1 MGFMDDEEKAKNEA
15 LEAERK
21 AQAKEQ
27 AELIR
32 AAVAVA
38 VSPLQRELTSLRG
51 EVREIKKATEK
62 PNTAVMDEG
71 TRKEIRGMM
80 ANAAAGIDSYRFSI
94 YALFGIVVILAG
106 AILWN
111 SYKLNETA
119 ENMDWKYDVVTGI
132 LSSDRHY
139 WWDGENYQA
148 SRKAPEAKRLQ
159 DALDHYQ
166 KISEQMKK
174 QAGNK

>member
-1 MGFMDDEEKAKNEA
+1 MGFLDEEEKVKKEA
-15 LEAERK
+15 LEAEQK
-21 AQAKEQ
+21 AQAKKQ
-27 AELIR
+27 AEAIR
-32 AAVAVA
+32 AAVAAA
-38 VSPLQRELTSLRG
+38 VSPLQRELNHLRV
-51 EVREIKKATEK
+51 EVRELKIAAEK
-62 PNTAVMDEG
+62 PNRTILDDA
-71 TRKEIRGMM
+71 TRKEMRGIME
-80 ANAAAGIDSYRFSI
+80 NAVIGIDFVKFSV
-94 YALFGIVVILAG
+94 YALFGIAIILGG

-111 SYKLNETA
+111 SHKLNETA

-132 LSSDRHY
+132 LSGDRHY

-174 QAGNK
+174 QANK

>member
-1 MGFMDDEEKAKNEA
+1 MGFLDDEEKAKNEA

-32 AAVAVA
+32 AAVAAA

-51 EVREIKKATEK
+51 EVREIKKAAEK

-71 TRKEIRGMM
+71 TRKEIRAMM
-80 ANAAAGIDSYRFSI
+80 ASAAGGIDSYKYSI
-94 YALFGIVVILAG
+94 YALLGMVVILAG

-111 SYKLNETA
+111 THKMNDISES
-119 ENMDWKYDVVTGI
+119 MDWKYDVVTGI
-132 LSSDRHY
+132 LSGDRHY

-174 QAGNK
+174 QANK

>member
-1 MGFMDDEEKAKNEA
+1 
-15 LEAERK
+15 
-21 AQAKEQ
+21 
-27 AELIR
+27 
-32 AAVAVA
+32 
-38 VSPLQRELTSLRG
+38 
-51 EVREIKKATEK
+51 
-62 PNTAVMDEG
+62 
-71 TRKEIRGMM
+71 MM

-94 YALFGIVVILAG
+94 YALFGIAIILGG

-111 SYKLNETA
+111 SYKLKDTA

-132 LSSDRHY
+132 LSGDRHY

>member
-1 MGFMDDEEKAKNEA
+1 MRGIMEN
-15 LEAERK
+15 
-21 AQAKEQ
+21 
-27 AELIR
+27 
-32 AAVAVA
+32 AV
-38 VSPLQRELTSLRG
+38 
-51 EVREIKKATEK
+51 I
-62 PNTAVMDEG
+62 
-71 TRKEIRGMM
+71 
-80 ANAAAGIDSYRFSI
+80 GIDFVKFSV
-94 YALFGIVVILAG
+94 YALFGIAIILGG

-111 SYKLNETA
+111 SHKLNETA

-132 LSSDRHY
+132 LSGDRHY

-174 QAGNK
+174 QANK